1 MEFVAQRTFS
11 DLHAITSDARGL
23 GRVRKGVQRIYF
35 NEFGEVFE
43 GF

>member
-11 DLHAITSDARGL
+11 DLYAITSDARGL
-23 GRVRKGVQRIYF
+23 GRVQKGFQRIYF
-35 NEFGEVFE
+35 NEFDEYFE